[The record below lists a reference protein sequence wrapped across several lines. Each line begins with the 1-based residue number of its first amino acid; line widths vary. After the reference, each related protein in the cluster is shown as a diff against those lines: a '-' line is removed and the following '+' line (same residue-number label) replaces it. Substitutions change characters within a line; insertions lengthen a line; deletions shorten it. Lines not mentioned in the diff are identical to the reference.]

1 MPGTDGSTA
10 LRERLDPTRPA
21 ARLQRRAAEQAGEVV
36 DRATGSADTVASG
49 IEDAGT
55 ALGDGLRGLLRAAAA
70 VPSALAWALGLLAG
84 VLDRLAESGRT
95 VAHHVEPPR
104 AERRRRRLTS
114 AAWFAGGFG
123 AGAAVGWI
131 VHRELSDRRDPDDPP
146 R

>member
-1 MPGTDGSTA
+1 MPGTDGSSA
-10 LRERLDPTRPA
+10 LRERLDPTRRV
-21 ARLQRRAAEQAGEVV
+21 ARLQRRAVEQAGEAVE
-36 DRATGSADTVASG
+36 RATGPADAVASG

-55 ALGDGLRGLLRAAAA
+55 TLGDGLRAMLRAAAA

-95 VAHHVEPPR
+95 VAHRVEPPR

-114 AAWFAGGFG
+114 AALFAGGFG

-131 VHRELSDRRDPDDPP
+131 VHRELSDRQDPADQP